1 MAITVKPGFAHR
13 FGHAVGAGVGRF
25 LALEPRLAYTFRR
38 RGLPPVLVKILFWSV
53 KLAMI
58 AVLLYVAFWV
68 AIFVAGLFILVAIGE
83 NMRKSDS
90 DSGAGFSFVGTVA
103 ENMNGT
109 ENLDPNDPGYHE
121 REAWGVL
128 RSK

>member
-53 KLAMI
+53 KLAVI
-58 AVLLYVAFWV
+58 AALLYVAFWA
-68 AIFVAGLFILVAIGE
+68 AIFVAGLFILAALGDGMKGKGRSFFGQNQEEDKYQPAAVWRDGREGYGYYIG
-83 NMRKSDS
+83 
-90 DSGAGFSFVGTVA
+90 
-103 ENMNGT
+103 
-109 ENLDPNDPGYHE
+109 NLKYDDDA
-121 REAWGVL
+121 R
-128 RSK
+128 